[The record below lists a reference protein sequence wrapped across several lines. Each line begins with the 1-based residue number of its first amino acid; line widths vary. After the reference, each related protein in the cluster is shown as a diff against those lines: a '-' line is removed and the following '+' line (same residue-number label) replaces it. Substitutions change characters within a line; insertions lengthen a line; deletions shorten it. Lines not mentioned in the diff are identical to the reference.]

1 MGMPLKISLHE
12 PESKTVIKT
21 CREVFPYLSPELRKL
36 MTSLPAQ
43 YLIGLEEIRL
53 RVNAP
58 VLLRHHLG
66 DSYLSVSG
74 NLTSVRTDSFTCN
87 KENLEKTV
95 VLLCN
100 SSLYALEEEMQ
111 KGYLT
116 LPGGHRAG
124 FVGRAVLD
132 HGNLKTLKQISSVN
146 IRIARFVSG
155 CAQKLI
161 NYIVNENTVQ
171 NTLIISPPR
180 AGKTTILR
188 DIVTTLSDGYGNF
201 SPIDVGIVDERSEI
215 AGCREGIPQMPV
227 GHRTD
232 VLDGCPKAEGM
243 MMLVRSM
250 SPHVIATDEI
260 GRYEDTKAIQEVINA
275 GIKLVATVHGSS
287 IKEICRRPVVQNIVK
302 QRVFERYVILSRRKG
317 PGTLEAIYNR
327 DLQQIM

>member
-1 MGMPLKISLHE
+1 
-12 PESKTVIKT
+12 
-21 CREVFPYLSPELRKL
+21 
-36 MTSLPAQ
+36 
-43 YLIGLEEIRL
+43 
-53 RVNAP
+53 
-58 VLLRHHLG
+58 
-66 DSYLSVSG
+66 
-74 NLTSVRTDSFTCN
+74 
-87 KENLEKTV
+87 
-95 VLLCN
+95 
-100 SSLYALEEEMQ
+100 LEEEMQ